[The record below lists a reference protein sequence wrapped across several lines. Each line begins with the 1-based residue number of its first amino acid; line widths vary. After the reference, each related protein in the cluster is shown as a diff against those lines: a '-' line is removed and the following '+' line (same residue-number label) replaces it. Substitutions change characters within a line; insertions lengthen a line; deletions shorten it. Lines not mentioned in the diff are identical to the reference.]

1 MTSGN
6 VSNLPIQ
13 TAAVGTKTGKAEQIP
28 QKGEFV
34 QFMDKNMK
42 NTAMKSPK
50 PEDAGRKTDVK
61 APVKVN
67 HQGEKM
73 TKVTEKQ
80 SPDEEVAA
88 DVTEKVE
95 GFSKEVE
102 ELLTDKLEVTEE
114 DVEQVLETM
123 GLTFLDLTNPTKLV
137 EVLSELQDVDTVELL
152 LDENVTD
159 LFSQVKDL
167 TGELQE
173 ATGMTAEEMKQWTA
187 VMEEASFSEGEVLT
201 SMPETEAQP
210 DVAPLVP
217 EEAIEFQQRPE
228 GVMNPET
235 VQERQ
240 SAEVTVEEVRMQEM
254 PEATQETDE
263 ADVRESVLNE
273 TTAPVKEPE
282 QKATSEDTTGNGRQ
296 EMRRE
301 FNEHP
306 SAVQNQT
313 VQVQTT
319 FFEPESNVITMAS
332 GDRVDVV
339 HVIDQIVEQART
351 VISREVTTMEML
363 LNPEGLGKI
372 LMQVSEK
379 EGQITAKIYT
389 QDPVVKEA
397 LENQIILLKD
407 QLNETGTKV
416 QSIEVAVATH
426 EFERNLEEG
435 QQQDGQEQNPEQRR
449 NARNFNL
456 NNLDELSGLMT
467 EEEELVAKIMRD
479 NGNTVN
485 FTA

>member
-6 VSNLPIQ
+6 VSNLSIQ
-13 TAAVGTKTGKAEQIP
+13 PAAVGTKTGKAEQMP

-34 QFMDKNMK
+34 QFMDQNMK
-42 NTAMKSPK
+42 NTEMKSQQAAA
-50 PEDAGRKTDVK
+50 DGRKTDVK
-61 APVKVN
+61 TPVKVN
-67 HQGEKM
+67 HQGEKV
-73 TKVTEKQ
+73 TKVTEAQ
-80 SPDEEVAA
+80 SPDKEVAA

-95 GFSKEVE
+95 EFSKDVE
-102 ELLTDKLEVTEE
+102 ELLTDQLDVTEE
-114 DVEQVLETM
+114 EVEQVLETL
-123 GLTFLDLTNPTKLV
+123 GVTFLDLANPTQLV

-152 LDENVTD
+152 LDENVTE

-173 ATGMTAEEMKQWTA
+173 ATGMTPEEMKQWTA
-187 VMEEASFSEGEVLT
+187 VIEETSLKEGEVLT
-201 SMPETEAQP
+201 SMPETEVQP
-210 DVAPLVP
+210 DVLPIEP
-217 EEAIEFQQRPE
+217 EEMIDLQQRPAV
-228 GVMNPET
+228 GVRPET
-235 VQERQ
+235 VQDGPIE
-240 SAEVTVEEVRMQEM
+240 EGTVEEVRMQEM
-254 PEATQETDE
+254 PEAVQDTDE
-263 ADVRESVLNE
+263 ADAPETVLKETSVQ
-273 TTAPVKEPE
+273 VKEPE
-282 QKATSEDTTGNGRQ
+282 QKETSGDTTGNSRQ
-296 EMRRE
+296 EMRRD
-301 FNEHP
+301 FNDHSP
-306 SAVQNQT
+306 VAQNQAA
-313 VQVQTT
+313 QMQTT

-332 GDRVDVV
+332 GERVDVV

-435 QQQDGQEQNPEQRR
+435 QQQDGQEQHQEQRGNTR
-449 NARNFNL
+449 NLNL